1 MTGKGNKAILL
12 IDDNEIDLEVNK
24 KLLKKGTGAEEV
36 EARESVKEGLAYL
49 NEAANNGQY
58 PELILLDIYMPGMD
72 GFQFLEHFQEY
83 PKAMVQHCSIL
94 MLSSSR
100 DELDLNRA
108 QAHPL
113 ITAVLKKPLDVSE
126 VAGYLS

>member
-1 MTGKGNKAILL
+1 M